1 MCKNTHMLLFF
12 LQDTI
17 QAFRHTRNTW
27 PDFLLLPHH
36 LVLLH
41 WELQVWKALPEH
53 ILVRAA
59 VCVVRDSPNSLQKF
73 LQRSPL
79 INTHFPQSLMVCSE
93 QTPRCRTALLCFG
106 VIYTH
111 GGGTE
116 LYLLLFN
123 FCRLQDS
130 QGGAGSWAL
139 SSPVP
144 HVPTMANSS
153 GSSLQ
158 GPGSSLQGPEATT
171 VPLQPL
177 KPSLLKISKSLHS
190 SRSLLLIPSAV
201 NQSDPNHCWASP
213 IFQIHMK
220 CP

>member
-59 VCVVRDSPNSLQKF
+59 LCVVRDSPNSLQKF

-93 QTPRCRTALLCFG
+93 QTPRCWTALLCFG

-111 GGGTE
+111 GGAQSSTCCCLTSAGSRIPREGLEAE
-116 LYLLLFN
+116 LYLPL
-123 FCRLQDS
+123 C
-130 QGGAGSWAL
+130 
-139 SSPVP
+139 P

-153 GSSLQ
+153 SSSLQ

-177 KPSLLKISKSLHS
+177 KLSLLKIPKSLHS

-201 NQSDPNHCWASP
+201 NQSDPNHRWASP